1 MKRIALIVAAAAAL
15 LLAGC
20 ATNYEHY
27 AKAIEAQAKY
37 HAVAET
43 ERASAFKAALES
55 ADPVARAVA
64 ANGLGIT
71 EALRVT
77 GRGGGNGVTPI
88 APPKTMLEEAATLI
102 GAFNPWVAAG
112 AQIYGI
118 KKNADVAIANIN
130 GTVEAQRIQSGER
143 VSIFDRFASTATTLG
158 ARPSTVV
165 TGNGNA
171 VNGSTADNS
180 TTNTNNCLGA
190 NGGAGGN
197 SGNAGSGGTNGAGGS
212 SNAGQGAAS
221 GPVNCSAGR

>member
-37 HAVAET
+37 QAVAET

-55 ADPVARAVA
+55 DDPVARAVA
-64 ANGLGIT
+64 ANGMGIT

-77 GRGGGNGVTPI
+77 GRGGGNGVTAI

-158 ARPSTVV
+158 TRPSTVV

-180 TTNTNNCLGA
+180 TTNTNNCPGA

-221 GPVNCSAGR
+221 SPVNCSAGR